1 MFSAGEWTWMGGSNL
16 VNKNGV
22 YGTRGTAASG
32 NIPGAR
38 QYALSWTDTAGNF
51 LLVGG
56 YGFFRPGVRGGVNAR
71 GGKQPGRGRGGAACN
86 WPGRA
91 RSTAF
96 RGMCAP
102 PKFP

>member
-51 LLVGG
+51 LLFGGSGVGP
-56 YGFFRPGVRGGVNAR
+56 PGASGAGDAPWEYDGAPWGWGGVGRSAGAPR
-71 GGKQPGRGRGGAACN
+71 ASGIAGK
-86 WPGRA
+86 
-91 RSTAF
+91 
-96 RGMCAP
+96 AP
-102 PKFP
+102 PAN